1 MYIESISEFIRKK
14 DGFQDEIF
22 IMVTIRKPKQSRSK
36 NTYRSIVDAGF
47 ISVKNN
53 GLDHTTVLKVCE
65 IAGVGSGS
73 FYEYFKNKEALF
85 VEMQQHFIAELAK
98 VIYEVIPTI
107 QEMEIPEAIRSI
119 FLHIGEFLAEDE
131 NKYFYWLS
139 VSSKYSTEASHVK
152 AVKAINTLA
161 IEYAVKHPEV
171 LRIKNL
177 KMMVY
182 ILINSSVALT
192 MNFFSSQN
200 MGFTFEE
207 LIDCLIDIT
216 MSYIDDDRNKLKI

>member
-1 MYIESISEFIRKK
+1 RAI
-14 DGFQDEIF
+14 
-22 IMVTIRKPKQSRSK
+22 
-36 NTYRSIVDAGF
+36 NTFDSIVGAGF
-47 ISVKNN
+47 ISVMKN

-85 VEMQQHFIAELAK
+85 VEMQQHFIAEISK
-98 VIYEVIPTI
+98 VIYGVIPEI
-107 QEMEIPEAIRSI
+107 LDLEIPEAIRTI
-119 FLHIGEFLAEDE
+119 FLKIGEFLAKDN

-152 AVKAINTLA
+152 AVKAINVLA
-161 IEYAVKHPEV
+161 IEYAMKHPEV
-171 LRIKNL
+171 LKIKNL

-182 ILINSSVALT
+182 ILIHSSIALT
-192 MNFFSSQN
+192 MNFFTSEN

-207 LIDCLIDIT
+207 LVDCLINIT
-216 MSYIDDDRNKLKI
+216 MSYIEDDRNKVA

>member
-1 MYIESISEFIRKK
+1 
-14 DGFQDEIF
+14 
-22 IMVTIRKPKQSRSK
+22 MVTIRKPKQNRAI
-36 NTYRSIVDAGF
+36 NTFDSIVGAGF
-47 ISVKNN
+47 ISVMKN

-85 VEMQQHFIAELAK
+85 VEMQQHFIAEISK
-98 VIYEVIPTI
+98 VIYGVIPEI
-107 QEMEIPEAIRSI
+107 LDLEIPEAIRTI
-119 FLHIGEFLAEDE
+119 FLKIGEFLAKDN

-152 AVKAINTLA
+152 AVKAINVLA
-161 IEYAVKHPEV
+161 IEYAMKHPEV
-171 LRIKNL
+171 LKIKNL

-182 ILINSSVALT
+182 ISIHSSIALT
-192 MNFFSSQN
+192 MNFFTSEN

-207 LIDCLIDIT
+207 LVDCLINIT
-216 MSYIDDDRNKLKI
+216 MSYIEDDRNKVA

>member
-1 MYIESISEFIRKK
+1 M
-14 DGFQDEIF
+14 
-22 IMVTIRKPKQSRSK
+22 
-36 NTYRSIVDAGF
+36 NTFDSIVGAGF
-47 ISVKNN
+47 ISVMKN

-85 VEMQQHFIAELAK
+85 VEMQQHFIAEISK
-98 VIYEVIPTI
+98 VIYGVIPEI
-107 QEMEIPEAIRSI
+107 LDLEIPEAIRTI
-119 FLHIGEFLAEDE
+119 FLKIGEFLAKDN

-152 AVKAINTLA
+152 AVKAINVLA
-161 IEYAVKHPEV
+161 IEYAMKHPEV
-171 LRIKNL
+171 LKIKNL

-182 ILINSSVALT
+182 ILIHSSIALT
-192 MNFFSSQN
+192 MNFFTSEN

-207 LIDCLIDIT
+207 LVDCLINIT
-216 MSYIDDDRNKLKI
+216 MSYIEDDRNKVA

>member
-1 MYIESISEFIRKK
+1 
-14 DGFQDEIF
+14 
-22 IMVTIRKPKQSRSK
+22 MVTIRKPKQNRAI
-36 NTYRSIVDAGF
+36 NTFESIVSAGV
-47 ISVKNN
+47 ISVMKN

-85 VEMQQHFIAELAK
+85 VEMQQHFIAEISK
-98 VIYEVIPTI
+98 VIYGVIPEI
-107 QEMEIPEAIRSI
+107 LDLEIPEAIRTI
-119 FLHIGEFLAEDE
+119 FLKIGEFLAKDN

-152 AVKAINTLA
+152 AVKAINVLA
-161 IEYAVKHPEV
+161 IEYAMKHPEV
-171 LRIKNL
+171 LKIKNL

-182 ILINSSVALT
+182 ILIHSSIALT
-192 MNFFSSQN
+192 MNFFTSEN

-207 LIDCLIDIT
+207 LVDCLINIT
-216 MSYIDDDRNKLKI
+216 MSYIEDDRNKVA

>member
-1 MYIESISEFIRKK
+1 
-14 DGFQDEIF
+14 
-22 IMVTIRKPKQSRSK
+22 MVTIRKPKQNRAK
-36 NTYRSIVDAGF
+36 NTFDSIVIAGF
-47 ISVKNN
+47 ISVMKN

-85 VEMQQHFIAELAK
+85 VEMQQHFIAEISK
-98 VIYEVIPTI
+98 VIYGVIPEI
-107 QEMEIPEAIRSI
+107 LDLEIPEAIRTI
-119 FLHIGEFLAEDE
+119 FLKIGEFLAKDN

-152 AVKAINTLA
+152 AVKAINVLA
-161 IEYAVKHPEV
+161 IEYAMKHPEV
-171 LRIKNL
+171 LKIKNL

-182 ILINSSVALT
+182 ILIHSSIALT
-192 MNFFSSQN
+192 MNFFTSEN

-207 LIDCLIDIT
+207 LVDCLINIT
-216 MSYIDDDRNKLKI
+216 MSYIEDDRNKVA

>member
-1 MYIESISEFIRKK
+1 MA
-14 DGFQDEIF
+14 
-22 IMVTIRKPKQSRSK
+22 V
-36 NTYRSIVDAGF
+36 
-47 ISVKNN
+47 
-53 GLDHTTVLKVCE
+53 
-65 IAGVGSGS
+65 
-73 FYEYFKNKEALF
+73 
-85 VEMQQHFIAELAK
+85 
-98 VIYEVIPTI
+98 
-107 QEMEIPEAIRSI
+107 
-119 FLHIGEFLAEDE
+119 DE

>member
-1 MYIESISEFIRKK
+1 M
-14 DGFQDEIF
+14 
-22 IMVTIRKPKQSRSK
+22 RKPKQNRAI
-36 NTYRSIVDAGF
+36 NTFDSIVGAGF
-47 ISVKNN
+47 ISVMKN

-85 VEMQQHFIAELAK
+85 VEMQQHFIAEISK
-98 VIYEVIPTI
+98 VIYGVIPEI
-107 QEMEIPEAIRSI
+107 LDLEIPEAIRTI
-119 FLHIGEFLAEDE
+119 FFKIGEFLAKDN

-152 AVKAINTLA
+152 AVKAINVLA
-161 IEYAVKHPEV
+161 IEYAMKHPEE
-171 LRIKNL
+171 LKIKNL

-182 ILINSSVALT
+182 ILIHSSIALT
-192 MNFFSSQN
+192 MNFFTSEN

-207 LIDCLIDIT
+207 LVDCLINIT
-216 MSYIDDDRNKLKI
+216 MSYIEDDRNKVA

>member
-1 MYIESISEFIRKK
+1 
-14 DGFQDEIF
+14 
-22 IMVTIRKPKQSRSK
+22 TIRKPKQNRAI
-36 NTYRSIVDAGF
+36 NTFDSIVGAGF
-47 ISVKNN
+47 ISVMKN

-85 VEMQQHFIAELAK
+85 VEMQQHFIAEISK
-98 VIYEVIPTI
+98 VIYGVIPEI
-107 QEMEIPEAIRSI
+107 LDLEIPEAIRTI
-119 FLHIGEFLAEDE
+119 FLKIGEFLAKDN

-152 AVKAINTLA
+152 AVKAINVLA
-161 IEYAVKHPEV
+161 IEYAMKHPEE
-171 LRIKNL
+171 LKIKNL

-182 ILINSSVALT
+182 ILIHSSIALT
-192 MNFFSSQN
+192 MNFFTSEN

-207 LIDCLIDIT
+207 LVDCLINIT
-216 MSYIDDDRNKLKI
+216 MSYIEDDRNKVA

>member
-1 MYIESISEFIRKK
+1 
-14 DGFQDEIF
+14 
-22 IMVTIRKPKQSRSK
+22 MVTIRKPKQNRAI
-36 NTYRSIVDAGF
+36 NTFDSLVGAGF
-47 ISVKNN
+47 ISVMKN

-85 VEMQQHFIAELAK
+85 VEMQQHFIAEISK
-98 VIYEVIPTI
+98 VIYGVIPEI
-107 QEMEIPEAIRSI
+107 LDLEIPEAIRTI
-119 FLHIGEFLAEDE
+119 FLKIGEFLAKDN

-152 AVKAINTLA
+152 AVKAINVLA
-161 IEYAVKHPEV
+161 IEYAMKHPEV
-171 LRIKNL
+171 LKIKNL

-182 ILINSSVALT
+182 ILIHSSIALT
-192 MNFFSSQN
+192 MNFFTSEN

-207 LIDCLIDIT
+207 LVDCLINIT
-216 MSYIDDDRNKLKI
+216 MSYIEDDRNKVA

>member
-1 MYIESISEFIRKK
+1 
-14 DGFQDEIF
+14 
-22 IMVTIRKPKQSRSK
+22 MVTIRKPKQNRAI
-36 NTYRSIVDAGF
+36 NTFDSIVGAGF
-47 ISVKNN
+47 ISVMKN

-85 VEMQQHFIAELAK
+85 VEMQQHFIAEISK
-98 VIYEVIPTI
+98 VIYGVIPEI
-107 QEMEIPEAIRSI
+107 LDLEIPEAIRTI
-119 FLHIGEFLAEDE
+119 FLKIGEFLAKDN

-152 AVKAINTLA
+152 AVKAINVLA
-161 IEYAVKHPEV
+161 IEYAMKHPEE
-171 LRIKNL
+171 LKIKNL

-182 ILINSSVALT
+182 ILIHSSIALT
-192 MNFFSSQN
+192 MNFFTSEN

-207 LIDCLIDIT
+207 LVDCLINIT
-216 MSYIDDDRNKLKI
+216 MSYIEDDRNLVA

>member
-1 MYIESISEFIRKK
+1 
-14 DGFQDEIF
+14 
-22 IMVTIRKPKQSRSK
+22 PKQNRAI
-36 NTYRSIVDAGF
+36 NTFDSIVGAGF
-47 ISVKNN
+47 ISVMKN

-85 VEMQQHFIAELAK
+85 VEMQQHFIAEISK
-98 VIYEVIPTI
+98 VIYGVIPEI
-107 QEMEIPEAIRSI
+107 LDLEIPEAIRTI
-119 FLHIGEFLAEDE
+119 FLKIGEFLAKDN

-152 AVKAINTLA
+152 AVKAINVLA
-161 IEYAVKHPEV
+161 IEYAMKHPEE
-171 LRIKNL
+171 LKIKNL

-182 ILINSSVALT
+182 ILIHSSIALT
-192 MNFFSSQN
+192 MNFFTSEN

-207 LIDCLIDIT
+207 LVDCLINIT
-216 MSYIDDDRNKLKI
+216 MSYIEDDRNKVA

>member
-1 MYIESISEFIRKK
+1 
-14 DGFQDEIF
+14 
-22 IMVTIRKPKQSRSK
+22 MVTIRKPKQNRAI
-36 NTYRSIVDAGF
+36 NTFDSIVGAGF
-47 ISVKNN
+47 ISVMKN

-85 VEMQQHFIAELAK
+85 VEMQQHFIAEISK
-98 VIYEVIPTI
+98 VIDGVIPEI
-107 QEMEIPEAIRSI
+107 LDLEIPEAIRTI
-119 FLHIGEFLAEDE
+119 FLKIGEFLAKDN

-152 AVKAINTLA
+152 AVKAINVLA
-161 IEYAVKHPEV
+161 IEYAMKHPEV
-171 LRIKNL
+171 LKIKNL

-182 ILINSSVALT
+182 ILIHSSIALT
-192 MNFFSSQN
+192 MNFFTSEN

-207 LIDCLIDIT
+207 LVDCLINIT
-216 MSYIDDDRNKLKI
+216 MSYIEDDRNKVA

>member
-1 MYIESISEFIRKK
+1 
-14 DGFQDEIF
+14 
-22 IMVTIRKPKQSRSK
+22 MVTIRKPKQNRAI
-36 NTYRSIVDAGF
+36 NTFDSIVGAGF
-47 ISVKNN
+47 ISVMKN

-85 VEMQQHFIAELAK
+85 VEMQQHFIAEISK
-98 VIYEVIPTI
+98 VIYGVIPEI
-107 QEMEIPEAIRSI
+107 LDLEIPEAIRTI
-119 FLHIGEFLAEDE
+119 FLKIGEFLAKDN

-152 AVKAINTLA
+152 AVKAINVLA
-161 IEYAVKHPEV
+161 IEYAMKHPEV
-171 LRIKNL
+171 LKIKNL

-182 ILINSSVALT
+182 ILIHSSIALT
-192 MNFFSSQN
+192 MNFFTSEN

-207 LIDCLIDIT
+207 LVDCLINIT
-216 MSYIDDDRNKLKI
+216 MSYIEDDRNKV

>member
-1 MYIESISEFIRKK
+1 
-14 DGFQDEIF
+14 
-22 IMVTIRKPKQSRSK
+22 MVTIRKPKQNRAII
-36 NTYRSIVDAGF
+36 TFDSIVGAGF
-47 ISVKNN
+47 ISVMKN

-85 VEMQQHFIAELAK
+85 VEMQQHFIAEISK
-98 VIYEVIPTI
+98 VIYGVIPEI
-107 QEMEIPEAIRSI
+107 LDLEIPEAIRTI
-119 FLHIGEFLAEDE
+119 FLKIGEFLAKDN

-152 AVKAINTLA
+152 AVKAINVLA
-161 IEYAVKHPEV
+161 IEYAMKHPEV
-171 LRIKNL
+171 LKIKNL

-182 ILINSSVALT
+182 ILIHSSIALT
-192 MNFFSSQN
+192 MNFFTSEN

-207 LIDCLIDIT
+207 LVDCLINIT
-216 MSYIDDDRNKLKI
+216 MSYIEDDRNKVA

>member
-1 MYIESISEFIRKK
+1 
-14 DGFQDEIF
+14 
-22 IMVTIRKPKQSRSK
+22 MVTIRKPKQNRAI
-36 NTYRSIVDAGF
+36 NTFDSIVGAGF
-47 ISVKNN
+47 ISVMKN

-85 VEMQQHFIAELAK
+85 VEMQQHFIAEISK
-98 VIYEVIPTI
+98 VIYGVIPEI
-107 QEMEIPEAIRSI
+107 LDLEIPEAIRTI
-119 FLHIGEFLAEDE
+119 FLKIGEFLAKDN

-152 AVKAINTLA
+152 AVKAINVLA
-161 IEYAVKHPEV
+161 IEYAMKHPEV
-171 LRIKNL
+171 LKIKNL

-182 ILINSSVALT
+182 ILIHSSIALT
-192 MNFFSSQN
+192 MNFFTSEN

-207 LIDCLIDIT
+207 LVDCLINIT
-216 MSYIDDDRNKLKI
+216 MSYIEDEALLHK

>member
-1 MYIESISEFIRKK
+1 
-14 DGFQDEIF
+14 
-22 IMVTIRKPKQSRSK
+22 MVTIRKPKQNRAI
-36 NTYRSIVDAGF
+36 NTFDSIVGAGF
-47 ISVKNN
+47 ISVMKN

-85 VEMQQHFIAELAK
+85 VEMQQHFIAEISK
-98 VIYEVIPTI
+98 VIYGVIPEI
-107 QEMEIPEAIRSI
+107 LDLEIPEAIRTI
-119 FLHIGEFLAEDE
+119 FLKIGEFLAKDN

-152 AVKAINTLA
+152 AVKAINVLA
-161 IEYAVKHPEV
+161 IEYAMKHPEV
-171 LRIKNL
+171 LKIKNL

-182 ILINSSVALT
+182 ILIHSSIALT
-192 MNFFSSQN
+192 MNFFTSEN

-207 LIDCLIDIT
+207 LVVCLINIT
-216 MSYIDDDRNKLKI
+216 MSYIEDDRNKVA

>member
-1 MYIESISEFIRKK
+1 
-14 DGFQDEIF
+14 
-22 IMVTIRKPKQSRSK
+22 MVTIRKPKQNRAI
-36 NTYRSIVDAGF
+36 NTFDSIVGAGF
-47 ISVKNN
+47 ISVMKN

-85 VEMQQHFIAELAK
+85 VEMQQHFIAEISK
-98 VIYEVIPTI
+98 VIYGVIPEI
-107 QEMEIPEAIRSI
+107 LDLEIPEAIRTI
-119 FLHIGEFLAEDE
+119 FLKIGEFLAKDN

-152 AVKAINTLA
+152 AVKAINVLA
-161 IEYAVKHPEV
+161 IEYAMKHPEV
-171 LRIKNL
+171 LKIKNL

-182 ILINSSVALT
+182 ILIHSSIALT
-192 MNFFSSQN
+192 MNFFTSEN

-207 LIDCLIDIT
+207 LVDCLISIT
-216 MSYIDDDRNKLKI
+216 MSYIEDDRNKVA

>member
-1 MYIESISEFIRKK
+1 
-14 DGFQDEIF
+14 
-22 IMVTIRKPKQSRSK
+22 MVTIRKPKQNRAI
-36 NTYRSIVDAGF
+36 NTFDSIVGAGF
-47 ISVKNN
+47 ISVMKN

-85 VEMQQHFIAELAK
+85 VEMQQHFIAEISK
-98 VIYEVIPTI
+98 VIYGVIPEI
-107 QEMEIPEAIRSI
+107 LDLEIPEAIRTI
-119 FLHIGEFLAEDE
+119 FLKIGEFLAKDN

-152 AVKAINTLA
+152 AVKAINVLA
-161 IEYAVKHPEV
+161 IEYAMKHPEV
-171 LRIKNL
+171 LKIKNL

-182 ILINSSVALT
+182 ILIHSSIALT
-192 MNFFSSQN
+192 MNFFTSENMGFTSEN

-207 LIDCLIDIT
+207 LVDCLINIT
-216 MSYIDDDRNKLKI
+216 MSYIEDDRNKVA

>member
-1 MYIESISEFIRKK
+1 
-14 DGFQDEIF
+14 
-22 IMVTIRKPKQSRSK
+22 MVTIRKPKQNRAI
-36 NTYRSIVDAGF
+36 NTFDSIVGAGF
-47 ISVKNN
+47 ISVMKN

-85 VEMQQHFIAELAK
+85 VEMQQHFIAEISK
-98 VIYEVIPTI
+98 VIYGVIPEI
-107 QEMEIPEAIRSI
+107 LDLEIPEAIRTI
-119 FLHIGEFLAEDE
+119 FFKIGEFLAKDN

-152 AVKAINTLA
+152 AVKAINVLA
-161 IEYAVKHPEV
+161 IEYAMKHPEE
-171 LRIKNL
+171 LKIKNL

-182 ILINSSVALT
+182 ILIHSSIALT
-192 MNFFSSQN
+192 MNFFTSEN

-207 LIDCLIDIT
+207 LVDCLINIT
-216 MSYIDDDRNKLKI
+216 MS

>member
-1 MYIESISEFIRKK
+1 
-14 DGFQDEIF
+14 
-22 IMVTIRKPKQSRSK
+22 MVTIRKPKQNRAI
-36 NTYRSIVDAGF
+36 NTFDSIVGAGF
-47 ISVKNN
+47 ISVMKN

-85 VEMQQHFIAELAK
+85 VEMQQHFIAEISK
-98 VIYEVIPTI
+98 VIYGVIPEI
-107 QEMEIPEAIRSI
+107 LDLEIPEANRTI
-119 FLHIGEFLAEDE
+119 FLKIGEFLAKDN

-152 AVKAINTLA
+152 AVKAINVLA
-161 IEYAVKHPEV
+161 IEYAMKHPEV
-171 LRIKNL
+171 LKIKNL

-182 ILINSSVALT
+182 ILIHSSIALT
-192 MNFFSSQN
+192 MNFFTSEN

-207 LIDCLIDIT
+207 LVDCLINIT
-216 MSYIDDDRNKLKI
+216 MSYIEDDRNKVA

>member
-1 MYIESISEFIRKK
+1 M
-14 DGFQDEIF
+14 
-22 IMVTIRKPKQSRSK
+22 RKPKQNRAI
-36 NTYRSIVDAGF
+36 NTFDSIVGAGF
-47 ISVKNN
+47 ISVMKN

-85 VEMQQHFIAELAK
+85 VEMQQHFIAEISK
-98 VIYEVIPTI
+98 VIYGVIPEI
-107 QEMEIPEAIRSI
+107 LDLEIPEAIRTI
-119 FLHIGEFLAEDE
+119 FLKIGEFLAKDN

-152 AVKAINTLA
+152 AVKAINVLA
-161 IEYAVKHPEV
+161 IEYAMKHPEV
-171 LRIKNL
+171 LKIKNL

-182 ILINSSVALT
+182 ILIHSSIALT
-192 MNFFSSQN
+192 MNFFTSEN

-207 LIDCLIDIT
+207 LVDCLINIT
-216 MSYIDDDRNKLKI
+216 MSYIVDDRNKVA

>member
-1 MYIESISEFIRKK
+1 
-14 DGFQDEIF
+14 
-22 IMVTIRKPKQSRSK
+22 MVTIRKPKQNRAI
-36 NTYRSIVDAGF
+36 NTFDSIVGAGF
-47 ISVKNN
+47 ISVMKN

-85 VEMQQHFIAELAK
+85 VEMQQHFIAEISK
-98 VIYEVIPTI
+98 VIYGVIPEI
-107 QEMEIPEAIRSI
+107 LDLEIPEAIRTI
-119 FLHIGEFLAEDE
+119 FLKIGEFLAKDN

-152 AVKAINTLA
+152 AVKAINVLA
-161 IEYAVKHPEV
+161 IEYAMKHPEE
-171 LRIKNL
+171 LKIKNL

-182 ILINSSVALT
+182 ILIHSSIALT
-192 MNFFSSQN
+192 MNFFTSEN

-207 LIDCLIDIT
+207 LVDCLINIT
-216 MSYIDDDRNKLKI
+216 MSYIEDDRNKVA

>member
-1 MYIESISEFIRKK
+1 
-14 DGFQDEIF
+14 
-22 IMVTIRKPKQSRSK
+22 MVTIRKPKQNRAI
-36 NTYRSIVDAGF
+36 NTFDSIVGAGF
-47 ISVKNN
+47 ISVMKN

-85 VEMQQHFIAELAK
+85 VEMQQHFIAEISK
-98 VIYEVIPTI
+98 VIYGVIPEI
-107 QEMEIPEAIRSI
+107 LDLEIPEAIRTI
-119 FLHIGEFLAEDE
+119 FLKIGEFLAKDN

-152 AVKAINTLA
+152 AVKAINVLA
-161 IEYAVKHPEV
+161 IEYAKKHPEE
-171 LRIKNL
+171 LKIKNL

-182 ILINSSVALT
+182 ILIHSSIALT
-192 MNFFSSQN
+192 MNFFTSEN

-207 LIDCLIDIT
+207 LVDCLINIT
-216 MSYIDDDRNKLKI
+216 MSYIEDDRNKVA

>member
-1 MYIESISEFIRKK
+1 
-14 DGFQDEIF
+14 
-22 IMVTIRKPKQSRSK
+22 RKPKQNRAI
-36 NTYRSIVDAGF
+36 NTFDSIVGAGF
-47 ISVKNN
+47 ISVMKN

-85 VEMQQHFIAELAK
+85 VEMQQHFIAEISK
-98 VIYEVIPTI
+98 VIYGVIPEI
-107 QEMEIPEAIRSI
+107 LDLEIPEAIRTI
-119 FLHIGEFLAEDE
+119 FLKIGEFLAKDN

-152 AVKAINTLA
+152 AVKAINVLA
-161 IEYAVKHPEV
+161 IEYAMKHPEV
-171 LRIKNL
+171 LKIKNL

-182 ILINSSVALT
+182 ILIHSSIALT
-192 MNFFSSQN
+192 MNFFTSEN

-207 LIDCLIDIT
+207 LVDCLINIT
-216 MSYIDDDRNKLKI
+216 MSYIEDDRNKVA

>member
-1 MYIESISEFIRKK
+1 
-14 DGFQDEIF
+14 
-22 IMVTIRKPKQSRSK
+22 MVTIRKPKQNRAI
-36 NTYRSIVDAGF
+36 NTFDSIVGAGF
-47 ISVKNN
+47 ISVMKN

-85 VEMQQHFIAELAK
+85 VEMQQHFIAEISK
-98 VIYEVIPTI
+98 VIYGVIPEI
-107 QEMEIPEAIRSI
+107 LDLEIPEAIRTI
-119 FLHIGEFLAEDE
+119 FLKIGDFLAKDN

-152 AVKAINTLA
+152 AVKAINVLA
-161 IEYAVKHPEV
+161 IEYAMKHPEV
-171 LRIKNL
+171 LKIKNL

-182 ILINSSVALT
+182 ILIHSSIALT
-192 MNFFSSQN
+192 MNFFTSEN

-207 LIDCLIDIT
+207 LVDCLINIT
-216 MSYIDDDRNKLKI
+216 MSYIEDDRNKVA

>member
-1 MYIESISEFIRKK
+1 
-14 DGFQDEIF
+14 
-22 IMVTIRKPKQSRSK
+22 MVTIRKPKQNRAI
-36 NTYRSIVDAGF
+36 NTFDSIVGAGF
-47 ISVKNN
+47 ISVMKN

-85 VEMQQHFIAELAK
+85 VEMQQHFIAEISK
-98 VIYEVIPTI
+98 VIYGVIPEI
-107 QEMEIPEAIRSI
+107 LDLEIPEAIRTI
-119 FLHIGEFLAEDE
+119 FLKIGEFLAKDN

-152 AVKAINTLA
+152 AVKAINVLA
-161 IEYAVKHPEV
+161 IEYAIKHPEV
-171 LRIKNL
+171 LKIKNL

-182 ILINSSVALT
+182 ILIHSSIALT
-192 MNFFSSQN
+192 MNFFTSEN

-207 LIDCLIDIT
+207 LVDCLINIT
-216 MSYIDDDRNKLKI
+216 MSYIEDDRNKVA

>member
-1 MYIESISEFIRKK
+1 
-14 DGFQDEIF
+14 
-22 IMVTIRKPKQSRSK
+22 
-36 NTYRSIVDAGF
+36 NTFDSIVGAGF
-47 ISVKNN
+47 ISVMKN

-85 VEMQQHFIAELAK
+85 VEMQQHFIAEISK
-98 VIYEVIPTI
+98 VIYGVIPEI
-107 QEMEIPEAIRSI
+107 LDLEIPEAIRTI
-119 FLHIGEFLAEDE
+119 FLKIGEFLAKDN

-152 AVKAINTLA
+152 AVKAINVLA
-161 IEYAVKHPEV
+161 IEYAMKHPEV
-171 LRIKNL
+171 LKIKNL

-182 ILINSSVALT
+182 ILIHSSIALT
-192 MNFFSSQN
+192 MNFFTSEN

-207 LIDCLIDIT
+207 LVDCLINIT
-216 MSYIDDDRNKLKI
+216 MSYIEDDRNKVA